1 MDRIL
6 IEAGPGETRV
16 ALLDGAWLRELLID
30 RPGHGSVVGNV
41 YLGRVERVLPGIAA
55 AFVDIGIGRAGFLG
69 LAEARPPDH
78 GAGDPAALPADRITD
93 YVTEGDA
100 VLVQVQRDPAPDKGA
115 KLTTHVALTGRRAV
129 LMPGTRE
136 IRLSKRIDGD
146 EERARLEEIVRGA
159 LGDGEGA
166 ILRTAASGMEAGDL
180 TADLEALRGL
190 WADIRERRTGANA
203 PVCLHRE
210 PGAAKRALRDAA
222 GAALREAVVEGPG
235 ALAELRAWCEGLSPE
250 LVAKLR
256 AHGEDGPLF
265 EAFGIEE
272 QVDAALAPRVP
283 LPSGGSLI
291 IQQTAALVAIDV
303 NTGGRPESGGP
314 EDAALRA
321 NLEAAD
327 EIARQLRLRNLS
339 GTVVVDFVP
348 MRRRQ
353 NTAEVLARLRAGVAD
368 DKVATH
374 VFGQTKL
381 GLVEMTRQRRSES
394 LGELMGAACPACH
407 GGGRVRGPL
416 TLAFE
421 ALRRALRAQ
430 KAAPGAAVEVVAGPA
445 VIEALRGEASGAL
458 AETEAA
464 LGAKLELTADPAC
477 AADGLEIVTAKRGRN
492 GNG

>member
-166 ILRTAASGMEAGDL
+166 ILRKITLPLLKPTTVFLVVFSSIGFLRIFDQVYNMTTNDPGGPLGSTRPLVLLIYQTAFSSYDMGYAAAQTVVLFSVLLGVSL
-180 TADLEALRGL
+180 LQL
-190 WADIRERRTGANA
+190 WVLRER
-203 PVCLHRE
+203 
-210 PGAAKRALRDAA
+210 K
-222 GAALREAVVEGPG
+222 
-235 ALAELRAWCEGLSPE
+235 
-250 LVAKLR
+250 
-256 AHGEDGPLF
+256 
-265 EAFGIEE
+265 
-272 QVDAALAPRVP
+272 
-283 LPSGGSLI
+283 
-291 IQQTAALVAIDV
+291 
-303 NTGGRPESGGP
+303 
-314 EDAALRA
+314 
-321 NLEAAD
+321 
-327 EIARQLRLRNLS
+327 
-339 GTVVVDFVP
+339 
-348 MRRRQ
+348 
-353 NTAEVLARLRAGVAD
+353 
-368 DKVATH
+368 
-374 VFGQTKL
+374 
-381 GLVEMTRQRRSES
+381 
-394 LGELMGAACPACH
+394 
-407 GGGRVRGPL
+407 
-416 TLAFE
+416 
-421 ALRRALRAQ
+421 
-430 KAAPGAAVEVVAGPA
+430 
-445 VIEALRGEASGAL
+445 
-458 AETEAA
+458 
-464 LGAKLELTADPAC
+464 
-477 AADGLEIVTAKRGRN
+477 
-492 GNG
+492 